1 MQGQAPMDI
10 FPDLF
15 KLAWRKNK
23 SVKEE
28 VHNQNWVRGLW
39 RMQTVEEM
47 ANFVKLWDLVQE
59 VQLNNE
65 PDSIT
70 WKWTSDGN
78 YTAKSAYNVQ
88 FLGSYSHFN
97 GESIWKAESE
107 GKHKFFAWLMVQ
119 CKLLTTDKLLAR
131 HWPCNPICSLC
142 NQEHETAAHLIL
154 HCPFARLVWE
164 KMEIWT
170 QQLIRPPQDGLE
182 IIVWWQTELA
192 QLPKKIRRLKAAL
205 MMYCAWN
212 IWKERNRRVFELKQ
226 GTPSEV
232 LHEIKMEI
240 ETRSLA
246 CGRPELP

>member
-1 MQGQAPMDI
+1 MQGQAPMYI

-119 CKLLTTDKLLAR
+119 CKLLTADKLLAR

-142 NQEHETAAHLIL
+142 NQEHEIAAHLIL
-154 HCPFARLVWE
+154 HCPFCTVGVGENGNLDTTAHTTTTRWPRDYCLVANGTCPITKE
-164 KMEIWT
+164 DQKT
-170 QQLIRPPQDGLE
+170 QSCFNDVLCLE
-182 IIVWWQTELA
+182 YL
-192 QLPKKIRRLKAAL
+192 
-205 MMYCAWN
+205 
-212 IWKERNRRVFELKQ
+212 ER
-226 GTPSEV
+226 
-232 LHEIKMEI
+232 
-240 ETRSLA
+240 A
-246 CGRPELP
+246 